1 MEVHMLKAASLGA
14 LLLLVV
20 VTASGGEDPV
30 VRWRQIV
37 GIIQPGNV
45 VGSGTGAVH
54 GGMLPWN
61 PETTGVARVN
71 LATGEIQF
79 LVKGLVLAA
88 GNSVGTRADITA
100 VRGTLVCDT
109 NGNASGGNS
118 TVVQTPAVPL
128 SSDGDAH
135 FSGSVGALPAVC
147 GSEPDLAFLIRVAE
161 VAGNPVNGPW
171 IASGLVRER

>member
-1 MEVHMLKAASLGA
+1 MRKAASLGV

-20 VTASGGEDPV
+20 VTASGDDLV

-37 GIIQPGNV
+37 GIIQQPGNN
-45 VGSGTGAVH
+45 VGSGTGAIH

-61 PETTGVARVN
+61 PQTTGVARVN
-71 LATGEIQF
+71 LANGEIQF

-88 GNSVGTRADITA
+88 GNGIGTRGDITA
-100 VRGTLVCDT
+100 VKGTLVCDT
-109 NGNASGGNS
+109 NGSAGGNNS
-118 TVVQTPAVPL
+118 TVVQTPSVPL
-128 SSDGDAH
+128 SLDGDAH

-147 GSEPDLAFLIRVAE
+147 SSEPDLAFLIRIAE
-161 VAGNPVNGPW
+161 AAGNPVNGPW